1 MEGVKALH
9 FKTEKMNYVNL
20 VGKMSSNPKV
30 MKLEN
35 GRTIAQFTMSTK
47 EPYLDAEGNSKFRN
61 NWHRVTA
68 WGRWV
73 QVLELLGQEGNKLAI
88 EGRLVSR
95 FYNQGGER
103 KHHTEVEVN
112 DLVFL

>member
-1 MEGVKALH
+1 
-9 FKTEKMNYVNL
+9 MNYVNL

-30 MKLEN
+30 LELQD
-35 GRTIAQFTMSTK
+35 GKKIAQFTMSTK
-47 EPYLDAEGNSKFRN
+47 EPYLDKDGNSKFRK

-73 QVLELLGQEGNKLAI
+73 QVLEVLGQEGIGLAI

-103 KHHTEVEVN
+103 KHHTEVEIN
-112 DLVFL
+112 DLVIL